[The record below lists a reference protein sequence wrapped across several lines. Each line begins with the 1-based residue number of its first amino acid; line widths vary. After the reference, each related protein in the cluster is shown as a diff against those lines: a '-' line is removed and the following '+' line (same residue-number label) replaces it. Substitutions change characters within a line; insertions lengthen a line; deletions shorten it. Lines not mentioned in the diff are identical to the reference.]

1 MNYDGGGGGGGI
13 KIQLMHPIT
22 EEVQRYANIWRF
34 ADLTKAL
41 QETLLNGVVCSRS
54 FRPMKHNPV
63 HFSHILV

>member
-1 MNYDGGGGGGGI
+1 MNYDGGGGGI

-41 QETLLNGVVCSRS
+41 QETWDCLQQVNQTYEA
-54 FRPMKHNPV
+54 
-63 HFSHILV
+63 

>member
-34 ADLTKAL
+34 ADLT
-41 QETLLNGVVCSRS
+41 
-54 FRPMKHNPV
+54 
-63 HFSHILV
+63 